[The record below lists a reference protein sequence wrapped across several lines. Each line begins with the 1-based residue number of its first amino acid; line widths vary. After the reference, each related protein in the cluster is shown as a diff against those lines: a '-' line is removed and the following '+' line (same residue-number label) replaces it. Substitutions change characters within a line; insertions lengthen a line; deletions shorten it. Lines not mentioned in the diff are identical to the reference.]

1 MTYKVGDERYRI
13 SFCDHILD
21 NIYGQVG
28 LTEVER
34 KIERLPIFK
43 RLHNISQLGLVNLI
57 FPCAL
62 HTRYTHSLGVMHIA
76 GEIAQR
82 INSNMQHDFFDDS
95 EIQMIRLAGMLHDI
109 GHYPMSHNVE
119 VAYKNSQ
126 ELETYNTELVSNH
139 LGFYTNCP
147 SFLNPASSKTKG
159 EPKNP
164 KAAEDSK
171 LKAAENFAYSIS
183 GSDGFHHENIGCTII
198 SNNREIHNIV
208 RDNFV
213 LMSVGD
219 QIVLNP
225 KFRVMRYEDDSYKTI
240 TQEQADEITS
250 KLLGAIGEMVRG
262 NYENIVD
269 EKYPWMEKYSAMIQ
283 IIHSDLDADNFDYLI
298 RDATFSGTSY
308 GTMDM
313 SVLLNCLTVSQLDDE
328 ERDKKKYIIG
338 VKRKGLGSVEQ
349 FLVGKFQAYS
359 QMILTKYVSIMEVM
373 LQKLETK
380 YIIPKDKNYSCEKLK
395 ELIKSEHSEVKF
407 LAFTDDYIHQQI
419 FKWEETK
426 GGLALL
432 PRAIVTHLA
441 NLSAMNLAKDVDA
454 PECICTGL
462 SESEIC
468 NEIKR
473 SAVYK
478 RFLKVYKEVKNKL
491 GSEIDTTDLEAKLS
505 AFRFEM
511 YSLTKQIPIDKFLDR
526 FDFTRMDGLRRFNF
540 FYYRLGSGIPVIEK
554 ERYLYKVNE
563 NGNTV
568 VEELPNLCVDV
579 QQSSLKDLCTMKF
592 VSLRQYEVCEYSA

>member
-1 MTYKVGDERYRI
+1 MKYKVGNEKYRI
-13 SFCDHILD
+13 VICDHILD
-21 NIYGQVG
+21 NIYGQIG

-34 KIERLPIFK
+34 KLERLPIFK

-62 HTRYTHSLGVMHIA
+62 HTRYTHSLGVMHVA
-76 GEIAQR
+76 GEMSQR

-95 EIQMIRLAGMLHDI
+95 DIQIIRLAGMLHDI

-119 VAYKNSQ
+119 AAYRDSQ
-126 ELETYNTELVSNH
+126 ELDIFKTEDVSSH
-139 LGFYTNCP
+139 LDFYTNCP
-147 SFLNPASSKTKG
+147 SFLNPNSKKRRTK
-159 EPKNP
+159 KNDDDG
-164 KAAEDSK
+164 DSK
-171 LKAAENFAYSIS
+171 LKAAESFVYSIS

-198 SNNREIHNIV
+198 SKNQEIHNVV

-213 LMSVGD
+213 LLPAGNEL
-219 QIVLNP
+219 VLNP
-225 KFRVMRYEDDSYKTI
+225 KFRVMKYGDAPFETVTR
-240 TQEQADEITS
+240 EQADEITS

-269 EKYPWMEKYSAMIQ
+269 EKYPWLEKYSAMIQ
-283 IIHSDLDADNFDYLI
+283 IIHSDIDADNFDYLI

-313 SVLLNCLTVSQLDDE
+313 GVLLNCLVVSCLEDVKQG
-328 ERDKKKYIIG
+328 KKKYIIG

-359 QMILTKYVSIMEVM
+359 QMILTKYVSIVEAM

-380 YIIPKDKNYSCEKLK
+380 YIIPHDKNYSCEKLMS
-395 ELIKSEHSEVKF
+395 LVKSEHSEVKY
-407 LAFTDDYIHQQI
+407 LAFTDDYIHQEI

-426 GGLALL
+426 EGLTLL

-441 NLSAMNLAKDVDA
+441 NLSAIDLAKVDE

-462 SESEIC
+462 QESDIC
-468 NEIKR
+468 NEIKA

-478 RFLKVYKEVKNKL
+478 RFLKVYEAVKDKL
-491 GSEIDTTDLEAKLS
+491 GEEIDKTDLDAQLS
-505 AFRFEM
+505 AFRFET
-511 YSLTKQIPIDKFLDR
+511 YSLTKQIPIEQFLDG
-526 FDFTRMDGLRRFNF
+526 FDFLHMSPVRCFNF
-540 FYYRLGSGIPVIEK
+540 FYYRLGSGIPIVEK
-554 ERYLYKVNE
+554 ERYSYQVCEDGKINVD
-563 NGNTV
+563 
-568 VEELPNLCVDV
+568 ELPRLCVDV
-579 QQSSLKDLCTMKF
+579 PQSSLKDLWSMKF
-592 VSLRQYEVCEYSA
+592 VSLRQYDICEYSA